1 MTTKTII
8 TKRSDGAF
16 NKITYIWDTECNQ
29 ALDILD
35 AEIISAEEA
44 EASK

>member
-8 TKRSDGAF
+8 TKRSDGAY
-16 NKITYIWDTECNQ
+16 NKITYIWDKECNQ

-44 EASK
+44 EATA

>member
-8 TKRSDGAF
+8 TKRSDGAY
-16 NKITYIWDTECNQ
+16 NKIIYIWDTECNE

>member
-8 TKRSDGAF
+8 TERADGNF
-16 NKITYIWDTECNQ
+16 DKITYIWDTECDQ
-29 ALDILD
+29 ALDVLD

-44 EASK
+44 EATA